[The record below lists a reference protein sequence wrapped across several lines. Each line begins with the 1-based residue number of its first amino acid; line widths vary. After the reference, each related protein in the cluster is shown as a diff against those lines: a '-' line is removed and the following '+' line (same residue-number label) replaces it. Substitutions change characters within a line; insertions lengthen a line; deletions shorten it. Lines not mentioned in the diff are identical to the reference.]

1 MLEKQNSLRILPR
14 GQANLFSSLRELFA
28 HRELLQA
35 WTMREIKVRYKQS
48 MLGAAWAI
56 LQPLSLMVVFSVIFT
71 FFVRI
76 PTGNIPYP
84 IFSYTALLP
93 WTFFATS
100 ISFGAASL
108 VNNMSLV
115 TKIYLPREILPLA
128 AIGAASVDFAVASLV
143 FVGMAMFYRVS
154 VGVSLISLPLL
165 LLLQVILTA
174 GVVLFLAALM
184 VRFRDIRFVVPL
196 LTQLWMY
203 ATPIIYPVTLVPERW
218 RWLYMLNP
226 MATLIES
233 YRAVVLTGQ
242 WPSWQYLAIT
252 TVVSCVFAAAAYR
265 FFKQS
270 ESVFADVI

>member
-1 MLEKQNSLRILPR
+1 MLENPNTLRILPHA
-14 GQANLFSSLRELFA
+14 QANLFASLRELIA
-28 HRELLQA
+28 YRELLQA

-48 MLGAAWAI
+48 VLGAAWAI

-76 PTGNIPYP
+76 PTGDIPYP

-143 FVGMAMFYRVS
+143 FVGMAIFYRVPI
-154 VGVSLISLPLL
+154 GISLISLSLL

-226 MATLIES
+226 MAALIES
-233 YRAVVLTGQ
+233 YRAVVLKGQ
-242 WPSWQYLAIT
+242 WPPWQPLA
-252 TVVSCVFAAAAYR
+252 VAAVLSCVLAAGAYR